1 MIMNILKQLRQSKG
15 VLQKDVASYLG
26 VDRTTYVKYERG
38 DSEPNHDMLSKLA
51 DYFDVSI
58 DYLLGRETPVKTL
71 DEQLDGVEFALYG
84 EIHDLTEEEKRDILS
99 YVQFKKSQRGE

>member
-1 MIMNILKQLRQSKG
+1 MNILKQLRQSKG

>member
-1 MIMNILKQLRQSKG
+1 MNILKQLRLNKG
-15 VLQKDVASYLG
+15 VLQKEVANYLG

-58 DYLLGRETPVKTL
+58 DYLLGREEKPSEINSDSLSQKIIETFNSL
-71 DEQLDGVEFALYG
+71 DDEKQKIALEYLEFLASRR
-84 EIHDLTEEEKRDILS
+84 DNSEK
-99 YVQFKKSQRGE
+99 